1 MGILWILEYLS
12 ECQLGVSTKGF
23 SVPEGEGFCPCL
35 SASSNCQTE
44 RALIFFFFPLKMA
57 IKREDVTSYCE
68 LQTYC
73 LVFLQFPC
81 CLEIIM
87 ALQHLLMFGTL
98 LNPQPLKIFER
109 NKYRRNQHPLR
120 SLTPSQSVTS
130 GAWNHSFI
138 GRGDTLQRTRK
149 RNMGLQVR
157 SLHAFDTFSCLKHIT
172 LFTSGAL
179 TKRGWWY
186 CGR

>member
-1 MGILWILEYLS
+1 MPVGCVYKRVFCSRRRRFLSLPVSKQQLSNRESPYL
-12 ECQLGVSTKGF
+12 
-23 SVPEGEGFCPCL
+23 
-35 SASSNCQTE
+35 
-44 RALIFFFFPLKMA
+44 FFFPLKMA

-120 SLTPSQSVTS
+120 SLTLSQSVTS

-149 RNMGLQVR
+149 RNMGLY
-157 SLHAFDTFSCLKHIT
+157 K
-172 LFTSGAL
+172 SGACMHL
-179 TKRGWWY
+179 THSAA
-186 CGR
+186 